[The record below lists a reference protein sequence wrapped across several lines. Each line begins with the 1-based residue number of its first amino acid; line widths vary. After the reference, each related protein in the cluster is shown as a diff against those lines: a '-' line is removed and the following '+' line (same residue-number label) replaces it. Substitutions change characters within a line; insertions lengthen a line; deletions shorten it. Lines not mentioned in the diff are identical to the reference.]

1 MNIVYVL
8 AHPDDAEIWCGGTI
22 LKQIQKG
29 DNVKIVYLYSTKER
43 KSEALQ
49 IMKYKVKVEFIKPT
63 EKELRKTIKD
73 FNTNIIVTHWFK
85 DCHHEHK
92 DCFYKV
98 YNILPELLVF
108 DKLKFSFFVCDTYN
122 SIGFDNSKFMPNTYV
137 DISKFNK
144 NKKEII
150 RNHTS
155 QPCDYF
161 IDMVEKQ
168 NKNWGIKNNCK
179 LAESYLQLP
188 VQGNFYEYKL

>member
-22 LKQIQKG
+22 LTQIEKG
-29 DNVKIVYLYSTKER
+29 DNVKVVYLYSTKDR
-43 KSEALQ
+43 KREALLLS
-49 IMKYKVKVEFIKPT
+49 KHKVKVEFIKPT
-63 EKELRKTIKD
+63 GKELRKVIKD
-73 FNTNIIVTHWFK
+73 FNPNIIVTHWFK

-92 DCFYKV
+92 DCFDKV
-98 YNILPELLVF
+98 YKILPELLVF

-122 SIGFDNSKFMPNTYV
+122 SIGFDNSKFIPNTYI
-137 DISKFNK
+137 DISKFY
-144 NKKEII
+144 NKKKDLIY
-150 RNHTS
+150 NHTS

-168 NKNWGIKNNCK
+168 NKNWGKSNDCK
-179 LAESYLQLP
+179 LAESYLKLS